1 MEQKSKGLRS
11 VSGSAPVR
19 DLKDLKL
26 QDIDSPTFVVGLP
39 GIGNVGK
46 IVTDY
51 IIEHLNAKE
60 IGKFYVDTPPMVF
73 PTQDGIEFPSVR
85 MYHASYGK
93 SGKNVNESKSQGKK
107 NGKNGKE
114 GKKNSFLF
122 IAGDYQP
129 REAKCFDFCAQ
140 VLDIFQKVKG
150 KQIIILGGASLPA
163 MGKTPEVYAI
173 SSKNELMKRY
183 SKIAPGL
190 KTAHG
195 NLGPIV
201 GVAGVLLGMAKDKNI
216 DATAFLTET
225 TDKNYFDSRSVSK
238 ALELL
243 NKLTGISVDTKKF
256 DARVKNIDAEIS
268 ALHDLLEGEQ
278 GEMQIGTQKGSGL
291 KLETTGEEDFDIG
304 YIG

>member
-1 MEQKSKGLRS
+1 MEQKSKDSRPRGTLRN
-11 VSGSAPVR
+11 APSR
-19 DLKDLKL
+19 DLKDLNL
-26 QDIDSPTFVVGLP
+26 DGMDSPTFIVGLP

-85 MYHASYGK
+85 MYHVIY
-93 SGKNVNESKSQGKK
+93 
-107 NGKNGKE
+107 GKNGNAEKVK
-114 GKKNSFLF
+114 GKMNGKKKGKGGKREEKNSFLF

-140 VLDIFQKVKG
+140 VLEIFQKVKG
-150 KQIIILGGASLPA
+150 KEIIILGGASLPA
-163 MGKTPEVYAI
+163 MSKTPEVYAI
-173 SSKNELMKRY
+173 ASKNELMKRY

-238 ALELL
+238 ALDLV
-243 NKLTGISVDTKKF
+243 NKLTGISVDVKKF
-256 DARVKNIDAEIS
+256 DARVKKIDAEIS
-268 ALHDLLEGEQ
+268 ALHELAEGEQ
-278 GEMQIGTQKGSGL
+278 IKMGKGSEL
-291 KLETTGEEDFDIG
+291 KLETTGDEDFDIG

>member
-1 MEQKSKGLRS
+1 MEQKSKESRGTP
-11 VSGSAPVR
+11 GNGPTR

-26 QDIDSPTFVVGLP
+26 KDMDNPTFVVGLP

-85 MYHASYGK
+85 MYHSNYRKNGNGGSAKGK
-93 SGKNVNESKSQGKK
+93 EDRKSRKDGKN
-107 NGKNGKE
+107 
-114 GKKNSFLF
+114 NSFLF

-150 KQIIILGGASLPA
+150 KEIIILGGASLPA

>member
-26 QDIDSPTFVVGLP
+26 KDMDNPTFVIGLP

-93 SGKNVNESKSQGKK
+93 SGKNGNESKSQGKK

-150 KQIIILGGASLPA
+150 KEIIILGGASLPA

-201 GVAGVLLGMAKDKNI
+201 GVAGVLLGLAKDRKI

-225 TDKNYFDSRSVSK
+225 TDKDYFNEKSVKKALSLLAKLTGMEINSKQFDSRMKSM
-238 ALELL
+238 
-243 NKLTGISVDTKKF
+243 N
-256 DARVKNIDAEIS
+256 AEIS
-268 ALHDLLEGEQ
+268 AFSDL
-278 GEMQIGTQKGSGL
+278 MKGSKDEFSEL
-291 KLETTGEEDFDIG
+291 SE
-304 YIG
+304 

>member
-26 QDIDSPTFVVGLP
+26 KDMDNPTFVIGLP

-85 MYHASYGK
+85 MYHSNYRKNGNGGSTKGK
-93 SGKNVNESKSQGKK
+93 EDRKSRKDGKN
-107 NGKNGKE
+107 
-114 GKKNSFLF
+114 NSFLS

-150 KQIIILGGASLPA
+150 KEIIILGGASLPA

-173 SSKNELMKRY
+173 SSKNELMK
-183 SKIAPGL
+183 
-190 KTAHG
+190 
-195 NLGPIV
+195 
-201 GVAGVLLGMAKDKNI
+201 
-216 DATAFLTET
+216 
-225 TDKNYFDSRSVSK
+225 
-238 ALELL
+238 
-243 NKLTGISVDTKKF
+243 
-256 DARVKNIDAEIS
+256 
-268 ALHDLLEGEQ
+268 
-278 GEMQIGTQKGSGL
+278 
-291 KLETTGEEDFDIG
+291 
-304 YIG
+304 